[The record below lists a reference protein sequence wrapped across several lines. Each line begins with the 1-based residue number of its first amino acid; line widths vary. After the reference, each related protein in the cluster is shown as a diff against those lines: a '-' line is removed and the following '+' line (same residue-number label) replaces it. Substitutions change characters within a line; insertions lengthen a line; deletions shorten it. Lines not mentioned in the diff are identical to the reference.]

1 MDKFINYYDIIE
13 GYSKELT
20 AGISTMTLSLC
31 VLLLVVGIG
40 IVFSKAEDTD
50 KVICTIVLVFVFGT
64 SIVLSTIV
72 IPLINE
78 KRANEALTKNNLDS
92 SFIENANV
100 LLDIY
105 DKNDNKEDKV
115 KKSNSGTAVIELDK
129 GNGDFEIITVPYG
142 IYVTVILNKYYN
154 NIDVRDNTELY
165 SNGLLKMGIN
175 SYNSLDFS
183 GVTVISEEEIDS
195 LYENSSFGY
204 EAVKSVLK

>member
-1 MDKFINYYDIIE
+1 MFINYYDIIE
-13 GYSKELT
+13 RYSKELT

-31 VLLLVVGIG
+31 MLLLVVGIG
-40 IVFSKAEDTD
+40 IVFSKAKDTD

-78 KRANEALTKNNLDS
+78 KRANEVLTKNNLDS

-195 LYENSSFGY
+195 LYENPSFGY

>member
-1 MDKFINYYDIIE
+1 MFINYYDIIE

-20 AGISTMTLSLC
+20 AGISAMTLSLC
-31 VLLLVVGIG
+31 MLLFVVGIG
-40 IVFSKAEDTD
+40 IVFSKAKDTD

-78 KRANEALTKNNLDS
+78 KRANEVLTKNNLDS

-154 NIDVRDNTELY
+154 NMDVRDNTELY

-175 SYNSLDFS
+175 SCNSLDFS

>member
-1 MDKFINYYDIIE
+1 MFINYYDIIE

-31 VLLLVVGIG
+31 MLLFVVGIG
-40 IVFSKAEDTD
+40 IVFSKAKDTD
-50 KVICTIVLVFVFGT
+50 KVICTLVSVFVFGT

-78 KRANEALTKNNLDS
+78 KRANEVLTKNNLDS

>member
-1 MDKFINYYDIIE
+1 MEFINYYDIIE
-13 GYSKELT
+13 RYSKELT

-31 VLLLVVGIG
+31 MLLFIVGIG
-40 IVFSKAEDTD
+40 IVFSKAKDTD

-78 KRANEALTKNNLDS
+78 KRANEVLTKNNLDS

-115 KKSNSGTAVIELDK
+115 KKNNSGTAVIELDK

-154 NIDVRDNTELY
+154 NTDVRDNTELY

>member
-1 MDKFINYYDIIE
+1 MFINYYDIIE

-31 VLLLVVGIG
+31 MLLFVVGIG
-40 IVFSKAEDTD
+40 IVFSKAKDTD
-50 KVICTIVLVFVFGT
+50 KVICTIVLVFVFG
-64 SIVLSTIV
+64 IAVAFSTIV
-72 IPLINE
+72 IPMINE
-78 KRANEALTKNNLDS
+78 KRANEVLTKSNLDK

-115 KKSNSGTAVIELDK
+115 KKNNSGTAVIELDK

-165 SNGLLKMGIN
+165 SNGLLKMGID

-204 EAVKSVLK
+204 EAVKSVLN

>member
-1 MDKFINYYDIIE
+1 MFINYYDII
-13 GYSKELT
+13 GVYGNELT
-20 AGISTMTLSLC
+20 AGISIMTISFCILFISLGF
-31 VLLLVVGIG
+31 GIALRN
-40 IVFSKAEDTD
+40 VNETD
-50 KVICTIVLVFVFGT
+50 KILSALVLVFVFGI
-64 SIVLSTIV
+64 SVAFSTIV

-78 KRANEALTKNNLDS
+78 KRANEVLTKSNLDK

-142 IYVTVILNKYYN
+142 IYVTIILNKYYN

>member
-1 MDKFINYYDIIE
+1 MFINYYDIIE

-31 VLLLVVGIG
+31 MLLFVVGIG
-40 IVFSKAEDTD
+40 IVFSKAKDTD

-78 KRANEALTKNNLDS
+78 KRANEVLTKNNLDS

-115 KKSNSGTAVIELDK
+115 KKNNSGTAVIELDK

>member
-1 MDKFINYYDIIE
+1 MFINYYDIIE

-31 VLLLVVGIG
+31 MLLFVVGIG
-40 IVFSKAEDTD
+40 IVFSKAKDTD

-78 KRANEALTKNNLDS
+78 KRANEVLTKNNLDS

-115 KKSNSGTAVIELDK
+115 KKSNSGIAVIELDK

-183 GVTVISEEEIDS
+183 GVTVISEEEINS
-195 LYENSSFGY
+195 LHENSSFGY

>member
-1 MDKFINYYDIIE
+1 MFVNYYSIIE
-13 GYSKELT
+13 GYGNELT
-20 AGISTMTLSLC
+20 AGISIMTISFCILFISLGF
-31 VLLLVVGIG
+31 GIALRN
-40 IVFSKAEDTD
+40 VNETD
-50 KVICTIVLVFVFGT
+50 KILSALVLVFVFGI
-64 SIVLSTIV
+64 SVAFSTIV

-78 KRANEALTKNNLDS
+78 KRANEVLTKNNLDK

-154 NIDVRDNTELY
+154 DIDVRDNTELY
-165 SNGLLKMGIN
+165 SDGLLKMGIN

-183 GVTVISEEEIDS
+183 GVTAMSEEIDS